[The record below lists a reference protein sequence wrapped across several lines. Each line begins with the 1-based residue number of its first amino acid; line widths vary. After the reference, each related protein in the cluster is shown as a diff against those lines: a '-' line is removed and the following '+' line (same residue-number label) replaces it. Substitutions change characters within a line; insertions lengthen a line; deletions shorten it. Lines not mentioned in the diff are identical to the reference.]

1 MQDNKIIKQFEQLFN
16 EIGELDYIL
25 VAVKANIIRWTN
37 ATQYVYDIVQQVF
50 GKDAVH
56 RFMSMCTFAD
66 GQIPLSLVTL
76 KGKFQYQDYFCFNNS
91 ALYVPSSN
99 AGPNTKIF
107 WRLCI
112 SSVKKFFDVILEK
125 NLPPL
130 SLTLTKQVMEY
141 REWLYASVH
150 SSEDRINEGFRLLE
164 KSNNLLETIKKNK
177 KQLDENGSFTY
188 EDYEEKSKEIPL
200 PTPYQWCNNCGC
212 LCCQI
217 YAWP

>member
-1 MQDNKIIKQFEQLFN
+1 LQDNKIIKQFEQLFN

-66 GQIPLSLVTL
+66 GQIPLSLDTL

-130 SLTLTKQVMEY
+130 SLTLT
-141 REWLYASVH
+141 
-150 SSEDRINEGFRLLE
+150 
-164 KSNNLLETIKKNK
+164 
-177 KQLDENGSFTY
+177 
-188 EDYEEKSKEIPL
+188 
-200 PTPYQWCNNCGC
+200 
-212 LCCQI
+212 
-217 YAWP
+217 

>member
-1 MQDNKIIKQFEQLFN
+1 
-16 EIGELDYIL
+16 
-25 VAVKANIIRWTN
+25 
-37 ATQYVYDIVQQVF
+37 
-50 GKDAVH
+50 
-56 RFMSMCTFAD
+56 MSMCTFAD
-66 GQIPLSLVTL
+66 GQIPLSLDTL

-200 PTPYQWCNNCGC
+200 PTSYQWCNNCGC